1 MKYKLYSHR
10 YAGAILETDD
20 EFTYLWEEIKEILVN
35 ITEENIISYFERED
49 AYGNRIFKNK
59 SISRTINDLLKKE
72 FMNKGWSSESDIF
85 QDSYYV
91 GDTWRLDFAKD
102 NISIEVAF
110 NHGSVI
116 AWNLL
121 KPVLASELNHVK
133 KAIQTKIGIIICAT
147 EEMKRAGGFDNAIGT
162 YEKFI
167 DYLKPLSNQ
176 LTVPLL
182 IIGLEKPE
190 TFWIKHK
197 KVKGKNIGFVQYF
210 Y

>member
-1 MKYKLYSHR
+1 
-10 YAGAILETDD
+10 
-20 EFTYLWEEIKEILVN
+20 
-35 ITEENIISYFERED
+35 
-49 AYGNRIFKNK
+49 
-59 SISRTINDLLKKE
+59 
-72 FMNKGWSSESDIF
+72 
-85 QDSYYV
+85 
-91 GDTWRLDFAKD
+91 
-102 NISIEVAF
+102 
-110 NHGSVI
+110 
-116 AWNLL
+116 
-121 KPVLASELNHVK
+121 
-133 KAIQTKIGIIICAT
+133 
-147 EEMKRAGGFDNAIGT
+147 MKRAGGFDNAIGT